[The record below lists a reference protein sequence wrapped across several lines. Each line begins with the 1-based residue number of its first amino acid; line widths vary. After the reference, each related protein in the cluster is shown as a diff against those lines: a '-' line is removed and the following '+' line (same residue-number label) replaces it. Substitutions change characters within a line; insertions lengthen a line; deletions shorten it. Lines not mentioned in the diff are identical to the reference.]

1 MKMAQALI
9 QEEEI
14 MTDFQFRALMAL
26 VLSIVRK
33 SKSLEEV
40 EKELQALADG
50 TVGQAKKD
58 DETQKNDLQFR
69 TP

>member
-1 MKMAQALI
+1 MAQALI

>member
-1 MKMAQALI
+1 MKMTPALI
-9 QEEEI
+9 REEEI

-33 SKSLEEV
+33 SDSLEEV

-50 TVGQAKKD
+50 TVGQVKQD
-58 DETQKNDLQFR
+58 DEPRKK
-69 TP
+69 

>member
-9 QEEEI
+9 REEEI

-33 SKSLEEV
+33 SESLEEV

-50 TVGQAKKD
+50 TVGQAKKN
-58 DETQKNDLQFR
+58 DEAHKK
-69 TP
+69 